1 MGAGSKNPPRPGADS
16 TDMKRIIF
24 AALLSGSIALAGLGL
39 SMGTAQAFNPQPDP
53 PGKVTT
59 QQHVNPGEIR
69 GFNPQPE
76 PPTGSPIR
84 QGLAG

>member
-1 MGAGSKNPPRPGADS
+1 MLDS
-16 TDMKRIIF
+16 MKKMIF
-24 AALLSGSIALAGLGL
+24 GVLLSGSIALAGLGL
-39 SMGTAQAFNPQPDP
+39 SMGTAEAFNPQPDP
-53 PGKVTT
+53 PGKVAI